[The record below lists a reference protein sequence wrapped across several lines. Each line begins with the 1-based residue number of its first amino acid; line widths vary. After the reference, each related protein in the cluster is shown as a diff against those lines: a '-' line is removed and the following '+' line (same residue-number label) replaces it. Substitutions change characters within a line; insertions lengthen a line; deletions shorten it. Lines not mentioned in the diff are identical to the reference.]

1 MEDRLSVI
9 VPVYNEAKILADFFE
24 KLKIFSKETEIIF
37 VDGGSS
43 DNTLEIIKNRGFK
56 FVQGEKGRGRQLNL
70 GINNSSG
77 DNILILHSDTF
88 FKESPEENI
97 KFTLEKYKI
106 GCFSLEFI
114 EKSHGLK
121 MVARNSSRRVKY
133 RNIAFGDQGMFFTR
147 SYFDYI
153 GKFKEIEFMEDYDFS
168 IRVKKNGDRIKL
180 LDQKIYTSGRRFINN
195 GLWKTIITMQ
205 KAQSMYR
212 RGKSVEEIREIYRL
226 S

>member
-9 VPVYNEAKILADFFE
+9 VPVYNEAKILEFFFE
-24 KLKIFSKETEIIF
+24 KLAIFSKDTEIIF
-37 VDGGSS
+37 VDGGST
-43 DNTLEIIKNRGFK
+43 DNTLEIIKNRGFR

-77 DNILILHSDTF
+77 DNILILHSDSF
-88 FKESPEENI
+88 FKKNPEDLI
-97 KFTLEKYKI
+97 KSTLEKYKI

-121 MVARNSSRRVKY
+121 MVARNSNRRVKY
-133 RNIAFGDQGMFFTR
+133 RNIAFGDQGMFFKKE
-147 SYFDYI
+147 YFYSL
-153 GKFKEIEFMEDYDFS
+153 GSFKNIDFMEDYDFS

-180 LDQKIYTSGRRFINN
+180 LDQKIYTSGRRFIEN